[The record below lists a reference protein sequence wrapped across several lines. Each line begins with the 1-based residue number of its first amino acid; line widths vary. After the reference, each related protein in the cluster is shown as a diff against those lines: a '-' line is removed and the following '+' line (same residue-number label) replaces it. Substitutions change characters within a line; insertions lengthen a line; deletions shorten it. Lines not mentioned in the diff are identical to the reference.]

1 MGRVNSDVHF
11 FLEQHEQEIINCC
24 KKAMSNK
31 QILELLKTRY
41 GREVSLST
49 FKEFK
54 VGLKITKG
62 DFLETLLDEIQVMK
76 TSGATDESVRR
87 WLVEEH
93 EFEVSRATFSRFK
106 KKYNL
111 IDNEKDSRTRDK
123 DSLTNRAI
131 TQKQITDNNVHQDNI
146 DLAID
151 TILQQQ
157 VTDIK
162 TCLENLD
169 KITKNA
175 VDIEIDFEKLDNEV
189 RFHANE
195 KSLVRY
201 LLDFT
206 ELKIRYLE
214 LSVRAFDAKNK
225 LFKDEMLMRA
235 LFYVQDDANE
245 YHALI
250 LRRTLSDLKR
260 KGALIHKASQWL
272 NRKEIQNNQDIRPKW
287 DGTEHS
293 WTFSNGNSLTFGYLR
308 NINDLDTYQ
317 GSEYQFI
324 GIDELTQLERFKYI
338 YMRSRVRKTKDNKLP
353 TQLMCS
359 SNPGKRGNKWV
370 RERFIEKI
378 DGDIQDKSQIRF
390 ISSSYLDNIYLDRK
404 DYEEYLMGLDRVT
417 REQLMNGI
425 WYASVKGQL
434 FDESDFHLI
443 LYNEYMKIPI
453 VRVIRYWDLAAT
465 EVLNDDKLKGSD
477 SDYTAGV
484 LLAKDINGNIYIVDS
499 YEFQLKSR
507 NLINEFINTAARD
520 KSDVQ
525 YIELDGS
532 TGKNFGLLI
541 IDELTRRGFTTG
553 TGNSRENKVGRARRV
568 SADIQ
573 KNGIYLV
580 GKDSAGFTKKWVM
593 EFLEKITAYPNE
605 AIHDDCV
612 VAFTGG
618 YEKIANEKQ
627 PKRVDVDKWYST

>member
-1 MGRVNSDVHF
+1 M
-11 FLEQHEQEIINCC
+11 
-24 KKAMSNK
+24 
-31 QILELLKTRY
+31 
-41 GREVSLST
+41 
-49 FKEFK
+49 
-54 VGLKITKG
+54 IT
-62 DFLETLLDEIQVMK
+62 M
-76 TSGATDESVRR
+76 
-87 WLVEEH
+87 
-93 EFEVSRATFSRFK
+93 
-106 KKYNL
+106 Y
-111 IDNEKDSRTRDK
+111 NEKGEFYLDARDK
-123 DSLTNRAI
+123 A
-131 TQKQITDNNVHQDNI
+131 
-146 DLAID
+146 
-151 TILQQQ
+151 ILQKC
-157 VTDIK
+157 VY
-162 TCLENLD
+162 ENPYIPFSPFPKQAEMILA
-169 KITKNA
+169 T
-175 VDIEIDFEKLDNEV
+175 EKEV
-189 RFHANE
+189 LIGGAAGGS
-195 KSLVRY
+195 KSTSL
-201 LLDFT
+201 
-206 ELKIRYLE
+206 
-214 LSVRAFDAKNK
+214 
-225 LFKDEMLMRA
+225 LMRA

-272 NRKEIQNNQDIRPKW
+272 NRNEIQRDPSIRPKW

-293 WTFSNGNSLTFGYLR
+293 WTFPNGNSLTFGYLR

-378 DGDIQDKSQIRF
+378 DTDIQDKSQIRF
-390 ISSSYLDNIYLDRK
+390 ISSSYLDN
-404 DYEEYLMGLDRVT
+404 
-417 REQLMNGI
+417 

-443 LYNEYMKIPI
+443 SHDEYMKIPI
-453 VRVIRYWDLAAT
+453 IKIIRYWDLAAT

-477 SDYTAGV
+477 PDYTAGV
-484 LLAKDINGNIYIVDS
+484 LLAKDLSGNIYILDS
-499 YEFQLKSR
+499 YEFQLESR
-507 NLINEFINTAARD
+507 NLINEILNTAARD

-541 IDELTRRGFTTG
+541 IDELNRRGFTTG
-553 TGNSRENKVGRARRV
+553 TGNSRENKVDRARRV

-573 KNGIYLV
+573 KNGIFLV
-580 GKDSAGFTKKWVM
+580 GRDRTGFTKKWAM

-612 VAFTGG
+612 VAFTGA
-618 YEKIANEKQ
+618 YEKLISDVQ
-627 PKRVDVDKWYST
+627 TQRVNVDKWYST

>member
-1 MGRVNSDVHF
+1 M
-11 FLEQHEQEIINCC
+11 I
-24 KKAMSNK
+24 AMYDENN
-31 QILELLKTRY
+31 EFY
-41 GREVSLST
+41 LS
-49 FKEFK
+49 
-54 VGLKITKG
+54 
-62 DFLETLLDEIQVMK
+62 
-76 TSGATDESVRR
+76 A
-87 WLVEEH
+87 
-93 EFEVSRATFSRFK
+93 
-106 KKYNL
+106 
-111 IDNEKDSRTRDK
+111 RDK
-123 DSLTNRAI
+123 A
-131 TQKQITDNNVHQDNI
+131 
-146 DLAID
+146 
-151 TILQQQ
+151 ILQKC
-157 VTDIK
+157 VY
-162 TCLENLD
+162 ENPYIPFSPFPKQAEMILA
-169 KITKNA
+169 T
-175 VDIEIDFEKLDNEV
+175 EKEV
-189 RFHANE
+189 LIGGAAGGS
-195 KSLVRY
+195 KSTSL
-201 LLDFT
+201 
-206 ELKIRYLE
+206 
-214 LSVRAFDAKNK
+214 
-225 LFKDEMLMRA
+225 LMRA

-272 NRKEIQNNQDIRPKW
+272 NRKEVQNNPSIRPKW

-293 WTFSNGNSLTFGYLR
+293 WTFPNGNSLTFGYLR

-390 ISSSYLDNIYLDRK
+390 ISSSYLDIIYLDRN

-417 REQLMNGI
+417 REQLMNGN

-443 LYNEYMKIPI
+443 SHDEYMKIPI

-465 EVLNDDKLKGSD
+465 EVLNDDKLRGSD
-477 SDYTAGV
+477 PDYTAGV
-484 LLAKDINGNIYIVDS
+484 MLAKDLNGNIYILDS
-499 YEFQLKSR
+499 YEFQLESR
-507 NLINEFINTAARD
+507 NLINEILNTAARD

-541 IDELTRRGFTTG
+541 IDELNRRGFATG
-553 TGNSRENKVGRARRV
+553 TGNSRENKIDRARRV

-573 KNGIYLV
+573 KNGIFLV
-580 GKDSAGFTKKWVM
+580 GKDRTGFTKKWAM

-618 YEKIANEKQ
+618 YEKIVAEKQ
-627 PKRVDVDKWYST
+627 SQRVNVDKWYST